1 MHINKT
7 KQNKTIEI
15 EVKMQRKKKKGGK
28 EEVKTKNPSHV
39 TCVLTQTEEQIH
51 VSLEDLSVN
60 GIWSL

>member
-1 MHINKT
+1 
-7 KQNKTIEI
+7 
-15 EVKMQRKKKKGGK
+15 MQRKKKKGGK

-39 TCVLTQTEEQIH
+39 TCVLTQTEEHTH